1 MEDKLVLH
9 LGSQSSPH
17 LTASLQ
23 SMHSN
28 TVHGACE
35 HTKERLTPE
44 RNQTAMR
51 INDKP

>member
-1 MEDKLVLH
+1 MADKLVR
-9 LGSQSSPH
+9 LGSQGSPH

-23 SMHSN
+23 SMQSN

-51 INDKP
+51 IKDKP